1 MLSIHVIAVGKVK
14 ESFIAQG
21 LQEYS
26 KRLLPYVRLTVTEVA
41 DVALPKKLTPSLEQA
56 LLKKEG
62 ERILKARMG
71 SGPLVLLDL
80 HGKPCSSEELAQM
93 IQEYAI
99 SGAGTI
105 TFCIGGTLG
114 IPENVRNAATHR
126 ISLSKMTFTHQ
137 MARLLLLEQI
147 YRAAKINSGEQYHR

>member
-1 MLSIHVIAVGKVK
+1 MLSIHIIAVGKVR
-14 ESFIAQG
+14 ESFIAAG

-26 KRLLPYVRLTVTEVA
+26 KRLIPYVRLTITEVA
-41 DVALPKKLTPSLEQA
+41 DEPLPKRLSPALEQVI
-56 LLKKEG
+56 LTKEG
-62 ERILKARMG
+62 ERILKARTG
-71 SGPLVLLDL
+71 SGPLVLMDL
-80 HGKPCSSEELAQM
+80 HGKACSSEEFAQM
-93 IQEYAI
+93 IQDYAI

-114 IPENVRNAATHR
+114 IPDDVRKAATRR
-126 ISLSKMTFTHQ
+126 ISLSAMTFTHQ

>member
-1 MLSIHVIAVGKVK
+1 MLTIHIIAVGKVK
-14 ESFIAQG
+14 ESFIAAG

-26 KRLLPYVRLTVTEVA
+26 KRLIPYVRLTITEVA
-41 DVALPKKLTPSLEQA
+41 DVPLPKRLTPALEQA
-56 LLKKEG
+56 ILTKEG
-62 ERILKARMG
+62 EKILKARTG
-71 SGPLVLLDL
+71 SGPLVLMDL
-80 HGKPCSSEELAQM
+80 HGKACSSEEFAQM

-114 IPENVRNAATHR
+114 IAEEVRKAATNR
-126 ISLSKMTFTHQ
+126 ISLSAMTFTHQ

>member
-1 MLSIHVIAVGKVK
+1 MLSMHIIAVGKVK

-26 KRLLPYVRLTVTEVA
+26 KRLLPYVRLTITEVA
-41 DVALPKKLTPSLEQA
+41 DEPLPKRLTPALGQA
-56 LLKKEG
+56 ILKKEG
-62 ERILKARMG
+62 EKILKARTG
-71 SGPLVLLDL
+71 SGPFILMDL
-80 HGKPCSSEELAQM
+80 HGKSCSSEELAQM
-93 IQEYAI
+93 ISEYAI

-114 IPENVRNAATHR
+114 IGDEVRKAATHR

-137 MARLLLLEQI
+137 MTRLLLLEQI

>member
-1 MLSIHVIAVGKVK
+1 MLNIHVIAVGKVK
-14 ESFIAQG
+14 ESFIAAG
-21 LQEYS
+21 LREYS
-26 KRLLPYVRLTVTEVA
+26 KRLLPYVRLTITEVA
-41 DVALPKKLTPSLEQA
+41 DEPLLKRLTQALEQTIVQ
-56 LLKKEG
+56 KEG
-62 ERILKARMG
+62 ERILKARTG

-80 HGKPCSSEELAQM
+80 HGTSCSSEEFAQM

-114 IPENVRNAATHR
+114 MAEEVRNVATRR
-126 ISLSKMTFTHQ
+126 ISLSEMTFTHQ

-147 YRAAKINSGEQYHR
+147 YRAAKMNSGEQYHR